1 MSSSRFARES
11 ILEFTTENKQG
22 KTILR
27 DCYFTPPFKIAKPFY
42 IKDNE
47 MRLIIMSASAGM
59 LGGDTQQMNFRIGE
73 GTEVY
78 YTTQSYEKI
87 HKMEEG
93 KASRNMHIVI
103 GKQACLKYIP
113 LSTIPFADSYF
124 ESTLTIELV
133 DDTSKLFMVEIISA
147 GRIAYHEKFQYKCYQ
162 SVIKIKQEGRW
173 IYRENTC
180 YKPKEW
186 LMDGYGVFEN
196 YTHLANIT
204 IINYK
209 DINEKIESIR
219 EILHRRHDVYG
230 GVSISD
236 TSIMNIRILGNNAQQ
251 LEKLVE
257 QILTEVEMKIIEH

>member
-1 MSSSRFARES
+1 MSSNGFARTS
-11 ILEFTTENKQG
+11 VLEFTTENKQG
-22 KTILR
+22 KTILK
-27 DCYFTPPFKIAKPFY
+27 DCYFTPPFKITKPFY
-42 IKDNE
+42 IKENE
-47 MRLIIMSASAGM
+47 MRLIVMSASAGM
-59 LGGDTQQMNFRIGE
+59 LSGDTQQMKFRIGE

-93 KASRNMHIVI
+93 KASRNLHIVI
-103 GKQACLKYIP
+103 EKQACLKYIP

-133 DDTSKLFMVEIISA
+133 DDTSKLFMAEIISA

-162 SVIKIKQEGRW
+162 SVVKIKKQGQW

-186 LMDGYGVFEN
+186 EMNGYGIFES
-196 YTHLANIT
+196 YTHLASIT

-209 DINEKIESIR
+209 DINEKIECIR
-219 EILHRRHDVYG
+219 EILHGHEEVYG
-230 GVSISD
+230 GASISD
-236 TSIMNIRILGNNAQQ
+236 ADIMTIRILGNNAQQ
-251 LEKLVE
+251 LEKLIE
-257 QILTEVEMKIIEH
+257 EILIEIEMKK